1 MDNHLSLGLFGIDF
15 KTDSRIVNILTPSA
29 YEMKVIKA
37 PLYAQIYEKKTEQ
50 RQKEKAKILY
60 SHIIVL
66 SLL

>member
-1 MDNHLSLGLFGIDF
+1 M
-15 KTDSRIVNILTPSA
+15 NILMPSA

-37 PLYAQIYEKKTEQ
+37 SLYAQIYEKKTEQ